1 MALNPLQQH
10 LNQTM
15 LAYSGNDVDFELS
28 FELLKQDLANS
39 APTVRR
45 RKILNIVKKM
55 QSLNYEGNFI
65 QEYIN
70 RLKGIPVTSKKTDS
84 TLSDYDPK
92 DDSNQDSNNQD
103 SNNQDSDNED
113 SDNQD
118 ANNQEDSRPIPI
130 KSFKRSGYNDKT
142 INKL

>member
-1 MALNPLQQH
+1 MALNQH

-15 LAYSGNDVDFELS
+15 LAYSGNDFELS

-39 APTVRR
+39 TPTVRAS
-45 RKILNIVKKM
+45 KILNIVKKM
-55 QSLNYEGNFI
+55 QSLNYDGKFI
-65 QEYIN
+65 HDYI
-70 RLKGIPVTSKKTDS
+70 RCLKGIPVTPKKNDS

-92 DDSNQDSNNQD
+92 DDSKDD
-103 SNNQDSDNED
+103 SNNQDSDNQD

-130 KSFKRSGYNDKT
+130 KSFKRSGYNNRT
-142 INKL
+142 L

>member
-28 FELLKQDLANS
+28 FELLKQDLVNS
-39 APTVRR
+39 APAVRR

-55 QSLNYEGNFI
+55 QRLNYEGNFI
-65 QEYIN
+65 HEYIN

-92 DDSNQDSNNQD
+92 DDSNQDSDNE
-103 SNNQDSDNED
+103 DSDNED